1 MSATRGTLPRGLG
14 RAAPA
19 VLLVPA
25 GVYLWFVLRFGVN
38 VPYQDDWVMVPLVHS
53 VRTGSLTLSGLWAQ
67 HLQNRVL
74 FPNLAMLAIL
84 VPTGF
89 DTRWEMLASVGL
101 LVLGF
106 VLFAIAH
113 HRITRRSWAVLVP
126 AAFVCF
132 SLIQYLTALHGYA
145 LSLYLIVATASGALL
160 ALVASA
166 RRPGIWLGV
175 AVVLALVASYSSL
188 QGMAVW
194 PAGLTLLAARGR
206 APRIAAV
213 WIAMGLTAGA
223 VYLVGF
229 HLGSD
234 GHSAAW
240 AVQHPAPALQFL
252 VLLPAAVIPEASRLG
267 IGIPALTAVGVVI
280 WGLALWLLGV
290 CMGRRGSDQP
300 LAVAAGMIA
309 MVLAIDILIALGRA
323 RLGIGFALAP
333 RYTVFN
339 VWLLAATYLGVV
351 ELYFRRRSVAT
362 QLALAVV
369 VLSVLAQIGGSL
381 HSGLQAG
388 PQFHTARV
396 TEIALVRHYQDARP
410 AEVYQYAL
418 QDTSAFQPLAAILER
433 DHLSVFRTH

>member
-1 MSATRGTLPRGLG
+1 ML
-14 RAAPA
+14 
-19 VLLVPA
+19 PA
-25 GVYLWFVLRFGVN
+25 GLYLWFVLHFGVN

-53 VRTGSLTLSGLWAQ
+53 VRTGGLTLSALWAQ

-74 FPNLAMLAIL
+74 FPNLAMLTIL

-101 LVLGF
+101 LLLGF
-106 VLFAIAH
+106 VLFAIG
-113 HRITRRSWAVLVP
+113 HRHLTRRSWALLVP

-145 LSLYLIVATASGALL
+145 LSLYLIVATSSGALL
-160 ALVASA
+160 ALVASE
-166 RRPGIWLGV
+166 RHPGLWLGV
-175 AVVLALVASYSSL
+175 AAVLALVASYSSL
-188 QGMAVW
+188 QGMAIW
-194 PAGLTLLAARGR
+194 PAGLTLMVARGR
-206 APRIAAV
+206 SPRIAAV
-213 WIAMGLTAGA
+213 WIGMGLAAAA

-229 HLGSD
+229 HFGSD

-240 AVQHPAPALQFL
+240 ALQHPASALRFL

-267 IGIPALTAVGVVI
+267 IGIPALTAVGIVI

-290 CMGRRGSDQP
+290 SMARRGGDQP
-300 LAVAAGMIA
+300 LAVVAGLIA

-323 RLGIGFALAP
+323 RLGVGFALAP

-339 VWLLAATYLGVV
+339 VWLLAATYLGVL
-351 ELYFRRRSVAT
+351 ELHFRRRSVST
-362 QLALAVV
+362 RLALAVV
-369 VLSVLAQIGGSL
+369 VLTLLAQIGGSL

-388 PQFHTARV
+388 SQFHTARV
-396 TEIALVRHYQDARP
+396 TEIALVRHYQDARS

-418 QDTSAFQPLAAILER
+418 QDTSAFQPLAALLER